1 MDKIIYHPEADL
13 MRVKLDETRTA
24 LAGEFFVKKEREHL
38 LPHPS
43 SVDKTS
49 SDARIRYEIYLAN
62 AEYDNYPAQTKES
75 LTGRMKFDAADIL
88 LPERIAYLEQS
99 ADGDG
104 LSLRGAMQQ
113 TAGEVL
119 AVKWQC
125 LVADYRGLSD
135 AELETVSL
143 ADIQLANPRATIKA
157 YSRENVVNWHFERV
171 NGAMQLVYVMLR
183 EVGWRFAS
191 ESGLR
196 IMVESFL
203 ILALD
208 ENGNYYQQKVVRNA
222 DKGFNVGEMSFVT
235 VGGQPMKWLPVLFAS
250 DKELPSGK
258 LPLELGYLSPICDL
272 ALARYRMSAE
282 YKETIRNLPPT
293 TYIKGA
299 TTNDWD
305 SFTQANGRDFI
316 MTGSGSTNILF
327 GSMEVDVVGAE
338 STVAPY
344 EQYFERNT
352 EQARQLGA
360 VIQGDVS
367 ASTATEASITAS
379 EQNARLVTLA
389 GSIEAVYKRM
399 CLYCGMFE
407 GLWAPDAI
415 EQNMGA
421 VTITLSREF
430 ARGKLSAQDRD
441 AIRNDYLAGLIDR
454 TEALLQMQAGG
465 VLQQDAEA
473 LLDAADGG
481 E

>member
-1 MDKIIYHPEADL
+1 
-13 MRVKLDETRTA
+13 
-24 LAGEFFVKKEREHL
+24 
-38 LPHPS
+38 
-43 SVDKTS
+43 
-49 SDARIRYEIYLAN
+49 
-62 AEYDNYPAQTKES
+62 
-75 LTGRMKFDAADIL
+75 
-88 LPERIAYLEQS
+88 
-99 ADGDG
+99 
-104 LSLRGAMQQ
+104 
-113 TAGEVL
+113 
-119 AVKWQC
+119 
-125 LVADYRGLSD
+125 
-135 AELETVSL
+135 
-143 ADIQLANPRATIKA
+143 
-157 YSRENVVNWHFERV
+157 
-171 NGAMQLVYVMLR
+171 
-183 EVGWRFAS
+183 
-191 ESGLR
+191 
-196 IMVESFL
+196 MVESFL

-250 DKELPSGK
+250 DKELPAGK

-299 TTNDWD
+299 TQSDWE

-415 EQNMGA
+415 EQNMDA